1 MPDDEARGD
10 RLHFVGNATSLL
22 HLGGF
27 TVLTDPN
34 FLHAGQRAYLG
45 YGLVSKRLRDPAL
58 QVDQLPPLD
67 AVLLS
72 HLHGDHWDRVA
83 ERGLD
88 REVPVVTTVAAART
102 LARRGFR
109 TEGLATWEPHELVRG
124 DDRLRVTAVPGR
136 HGRGALARLLP
147 PVMGS
152 LIDVE
157 RAGQR
162 RLRLYVSGDT
172 LLVHELREIG
182 QRFPDIDVAVVH
194 LGGTRL
200 LKLMLVTMDG
210 REGAE
215 LVRLI
220 DPAAVVPVHIDDYTV
235 FTSPLSDFTSELVHH
250 GLADRLRVVERGSS
264 VALLGRAAPH

>member
-1 MPDDEARGD
+1 
-10 RLHFVGNATSLL
+10 
-22 HLGGF
+22 
-27 TVLTDPN
+27 VLTDPN

-58 QVDQLPPLD
+58 QVEQLPALD
-67 AVLLS
+67 AVVLS

-88 REVPVVTTVAAART
+88 RAVPVVTTPAAART
-102 LARRGFR
+102 LSRRGFR
-109 TEGLATWEPHELVRG
+109 TEGLATWEPYELARG
-124 DDRLRVTAVPGR
+124 DEHLRITAVPGR
-136 HGRGALARLLP
+136 HGRGVLDRLLP

-162 RLRLYVSGDT
+162 RLRLYLSGDT
-172 LLVHELREIG
+172 LLVPELREIVRRYPG
-182 QRFPDIDVAVVH
+182 IDVAVVH

-200 LKLMLVTMDG
+200 LKLILVTMDG

-215 LVRLI
+215 LVRWL

-235 FTSPLSDFTSELVHH
+235 FTSPLSDFTRELGQR
-250 GLADRLRVVERGSS
+250 GLADRVHVVERGSS
-264 VALLGRAAPH
+264 VTLVRRAS